1 LAIAGAGRHVAPS
14 RPKWTPHGEFLTG
27 DAELIDARAEPCF
40 CCDRSDVF
48 SFWTGERFVLA
59 TVATVAAA
67 SSRRTGYSGSDEC
80 EHSGDS
86 N

>member
-1 LAIAGAGRHVAPS
+1 LAIAGAGRHVAPE
-14 RPKWTPHGEFLTG
+14 WTLLGEFLTG
-27 DAELIDARAEPCF
+27 DAELINARAEPRF
-40 CCDRSDVF
+40 CCDRSNVF

-67 SSRRTGYSGSDEC
+67 SSRRTGYSRGDES
-80 EHSGDS
+80 EHSRDS